1 MSASAQWAN
10 TAKAT
15 IWRVSGYDD
24 WSNVYTFQDPLIIS
38 VSYSAKAKR
47 LTSSDGGSSDGSEVV
62 SMMHFWTEY
71 SQAQIGD
78 FIAIGEH
85 LAVSDPLLAKASAI
99 KSVVR
104 DQDIFDGIA
113 DDYTLIT

>member
-1 MSASAQWAN
+1 MSASASWAN

-24 WSNVYTFQDPLIIS
+24 WSRVYTFHSPLIIA
-38 VSYSAKAKR
+38 VSYSAEAKR
-47 LTSSDGGSSDGSEVV
+47 LTSSDGSDFV

-78 FIAIGEH
+78 FIAIGDH
-85 LAVSDPLLAKASAI
+85 STVSDPLLAKASAI